1 MSKWRRSTDGKS
13 NISQTSNMSTMSQ
26 YSNKSQLSTKANSSN
41 LQPTQIDITSATP
54 VVIRKRKASGE
65 MPFSASKK
73 FVLICLYSVPFSCH
87 WKQIAQSETVS
98 LCFVGKQFWRTC
110 QIKQHWQI
118 PLTPQ
123 HLPSRSWTS
132 MVKQKYELNKLPYTS
147 IFYHINT
154 CNFLG
159 TKIVTS
165 NHGSAEILSWLA
177 VKLALARPL

>member
-73 FVLICLYSVPFSCH
+73 FVLIKICVHCTILMSLKTNCPVWIVLMFFNS
-87 WKQIAQSETVS
+87 TVS

-132 MVKQKYELNKLPYTS
+132 MVKQKY
-147 IFYHINT
+147 
-154 CNFLG
+154 
-159 TKIVTS
+159 
-165 NHGSAEILSWLA
+165 
-177 VKLALARPL
+177 